1 MLFDFLSPVIAGLFK
16 TGMDKWKDDTTFKTL
31 RLAIRDRLRRE
42 ARLNAELLR
51 NLRTK
56 EIVASELLSTKAL
69 EEIFQMPIP
78 VVNILDKELSDDV
91 KSIFDKNKQHKKW
104 AENIKT
110 ESDLVE
116 RLWQRTRMFQ
126 IRMESRTGKPDTSY
140 LQKLNA
146 AMAMTLA
153 EKDKEN
159 KGVRSSFLTN
169 NMIKDYKIRI
179 TL

>member
-1 MLFDFLSPVIAGLFK
+1 MGGSIRVII
-16 TGMDKWKDDTTFKTL
+16 D
-31 RLAIRDRLRRE
+31 I
-42 ARLNAELLR
+42 
-51 NLRTK
+51 
-56 EIVASELLSTKAL
+56 
-69 EEIFQMPIP
+69 
-78 VVNILDKELSDDV
+78 
-91 KSIFDKNKQHKKW
+91 
-104 AENIKT
+104 
-110 ESDLVE
+110 
-116 RLWQRTRMFQ
+116 WQRTRMFQ

-153 EKDKEN
+153 EKEN